1 MKLSKPL
8 YEKLPLI
15 YFVSSLAVF
24 FNYNSLI
31 TNISAAVIFF
41 VSALVWV
48 KRSDYRRQTRI
59 NQTVNHFRLPQ
70 VVYEYYPF
78 VFLAIAFSLVK
89 YYPQP
94 LGLAIALIL
103 TLIAVKNLFVRHQS
117 RMNPL
122 KFGGNHIHKS

>member
-15 YFVSSLAVF
+15 YFVTALAVF
-24 FNYNSLI
+24 FNYDTLI
-31 TNISAAVIFF
+31 TNISAGLIFW
-41 VSALVWV
+41 VSALLWV
-48 KRSDYRRQTRI
+48 KRSDHRRQTRI
-59 NQTVNHFRLPQ
+59 NKTVNHFRIPQ
-70 VVYEYYPF
+70 IIYEFYPF
-78 VFLAIAFSLVK
+78 AFLATTFTLIK

-103 TLIAVKNLFVRHQS
+103 ALIAIKNLFVRHQS